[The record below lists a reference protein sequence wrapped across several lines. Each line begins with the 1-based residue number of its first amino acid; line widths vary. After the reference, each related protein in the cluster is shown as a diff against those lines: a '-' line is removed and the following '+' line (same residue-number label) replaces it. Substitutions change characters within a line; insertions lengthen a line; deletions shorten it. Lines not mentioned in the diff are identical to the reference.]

1 MGHDWLY
8 CIFGCIPH
16 DLNIGEIG
24 SYNLFDSLLIL
35 LYAQLSCKI
44 SVRVCLGF
52 CIHCNRRNSF
62 PNDLNL
68 WLS

>member
-8 CIFGCIPH
+8 CIFGFIPH

-35 LYAQLSCKI
+35 LYAQLS
-44 SVRVCLGF
+44 
-52 CIHCNRRNSF
+52 
-62 PNDLNL
+62 
-68 WLS
+68 